1 MVRRRRRLLYLSGP
15 VSNGGQY
22 DLDDQRR
29 NMENAIETAQ
39 TLLDRGY
46 AVILPHLTV
55 MWDLAL
61 LDQQG
66 RTNSHEA
73 WMENDR
79 VIIKRCD
86 VLFRLPGASAGADK
100 EVRWANEEG
109 IPVFRSVDALT
120 EALPA

>member
-1 MVRRRRRLLYLSGP
+1 MKRRRRLVYLSGP

-22 DLDDQRR
+22 DLAEQRQR
-29 NMENAIETAQ
+29 METAIETAQ
-39 TLLDRGY
+39 SIFERGY

-55 MWDLAL
+55 VWDLAL

-66 RTNSHEA
+66 RTNSHDD

-79 VIIKRCD
+79 LILKRCD
-86 VLFRLPGASAGADK
+86 VLFRLPGDSAGADR
-100 EVRWANEEG
+100 EVRWAGEEG
-109 IPVFRSVDALT
+109 IPVFRSVDALV